1 MSIETVRLS
10 EKAKGQLITIK
21 KNTKIDNWNVLCRW
35 AFMLSLKEESIPP
48 HEDIVTNSNVEMTW
62 KVFGGEFSD
71 IYLAILR
78 QRIKTDFGEIDE
90 DELSYYFKLHLHRG
104 VSYLLTKSKD
114 INQLFKLAL

>member
-10 EKAKGQLITIK
+10 EKAKGQLVTVK

-35 AFMLSLKEESIPP
+35 ALMLSLKEESIPP

-71 IYLAILR
+71 IYLAMLR
-78 QRIKTDFGEIDE
+78 QRIKTDFGKIDE
-90 DELSYYFKLHLHRG
+90 DELYYHFKLHLHRG
-104 VSYLLTKSKD
+104 VSYLSKNSKNIENIINLT
-114 INQLFKLAL
+114 L